1 MRTQL
6 NSPLANLPCCLP
18 NFLNTLSSGYAIF
31 CGEEGGWG
39 WGKQGALWECAGDKS
54 TFQTFRIDITMEYFP
69 EQQKLS
75 NVSLVFPVGK
85 FRTDIRVPFLQ
96 TNL

>member
-1 MRTQL
+1 MQFFVGRR
-6 NSPLANLPCCLP
+6 
-18 NFLNTLSSGYAIF
+18 
-31 CGEEGGWG
+31 GWG
-39 WGKQGALWECAGDKS
+39 TQGVLWEGASDKS

-75 NVSLVFPVGK
+75 NISLVFPVGK
-85 FRTDIRVPFLQ
+85 FQTDIRVAFLQ

>member
-1 MRTQL
+1 ME
-6 NSPLANLPCCLP
+6 
-18 NFLNTLSSGYAIF
+18 IF
-31 CGEEGGWG
+31 VGRGGGGGG
-39 WGKQGALWECAGDKS
+39 WGKQGALWECASDES

-75 NVSLVFPVGK
+75 NISLVFPVGK

>member
-1 MRTQL
+1 MGQTRCIQ
-6 NSPLANLPCCLP
+6 
-18 NFLNTLSSGYAIF
+18 
-31 CGEEGGWG
+31 
-39 WGKQGALWECAGDKS
+39 ECAADKS

-75 NVSLVFPVGK
+75 NISLVFPVGK

>member
-1 MRTQL
+1 MLVFQTNNVGVEL
-6 NSPLANLPCCLP
+6 FSYVNA
-18 NFLNTLSSGYAIF
+18 FF
-31 CGEEGGWG
+31 CS
-39 WGKQGALWECAGDKS
+39 KGALWECASDKS

-75 NVSLVFPVGK
+75 NISLVFPVGK